1 MLLIEIFALIFLCKK
16 NGELAAF
23 KGLKP
28 RTWKIYTIVAWI
40 IAEFLGCIIG
50 LMMFGQAGN
59 LTADKMPQSTMLSI
73 SAVAL
78 FAAFGGYLFV
88 RHTLEN
94 KPDNS
99 INNDVNEIGVDD
111 LQPPKK

>member
-1 MLLIEIFALIFLCKK
+1 MLLIEIIALIFLCKK
-16 NGELAAF
+16 NGDLAAT

-28 RTWKIYTIVAWI
+28 GTWKAYTVGAWI
-40 IAEFLGCIIG
+40 LAELLGG
-50 LMMFGQAGN
+50 LLGMMMFAQVGS
-59 LTADKMPQSTMLSI
+59 LTADKIPQSTMLSI

-78 FAAFGGYLFV
+78 FCAFGGYLFV

-99 INNDVNEIGVDD
+99 LKNDVNEIGVDD
-111 LQPPKK
+111 LRPPKK

>member
-1 MLLIEIFALIFLCKK
+1 MLFIEIIALIFLCKK
-16 NGELAAF
+16 NGDLAAV

-28 RTWKIYTIVAWI
+28 GTWKMYTIGAWI
-40 IAEFLGCIIG
+40 LAELLGCILG
-50 LMMFGQAGN
+50 LMMFAQAGS

-88 RHTLEN
+88 RRTLEN

-99 INNDVNEIGVDD
+99 LKNDINEIGVDD
-111 LQPPKK
+111 LRPPKK